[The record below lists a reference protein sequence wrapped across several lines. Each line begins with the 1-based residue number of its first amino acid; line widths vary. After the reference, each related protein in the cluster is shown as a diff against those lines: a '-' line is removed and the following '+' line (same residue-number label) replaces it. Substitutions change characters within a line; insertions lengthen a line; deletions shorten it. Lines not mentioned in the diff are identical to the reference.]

1 MAGRRRGGWGRLG
14 RRGSGGEEW
23 TSKPLGKRICYTM
36 HVIRYS
42 PAPVPITC
50 DEVRRI
56 LQEYQPELAE
66 RFAVRSLALFG
77 SVARDEAT
85 PDSDIDLL
93 VEFDRPVGLFEL
105 FALQDE
111 LEEMLGRPVDVGTV
125 QSLKPRI
132 QQRVLEEAVRVL

>member
-1 MAGRRRGGWGRLG
+1 
-14 RRGSGGEEW
+14 
-23 TSKPLGKRICYTM
+23 M